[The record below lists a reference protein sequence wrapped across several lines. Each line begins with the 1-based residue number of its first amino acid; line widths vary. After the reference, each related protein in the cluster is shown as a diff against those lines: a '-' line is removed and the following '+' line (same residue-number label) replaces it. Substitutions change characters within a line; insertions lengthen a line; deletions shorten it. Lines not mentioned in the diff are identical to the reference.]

1 MKASRSSFEG
11 RGGQD
16 LPRGEANGV
25 SVIKLFRPMIKGF
38 VAENATFASTE
49 PDHAEQAPPS
59 VLYI

>member
-1 MKASRSSFEG
+1 
-11 RGGQD
+11 
-16 LPRGEANGV
+16 LPRGEANEV

-38 VAENATFASTE
+38 VAENATFAKAK